1 MRSFQVR
8 VLAPVPDPHA
18 YKTTTFC
25 SLTQAKRKL
34 ARQRACGKIAASQR
48 GPMTKPVDPNKI
60 SIVTVRLPEATIA
73 RMRALIDPN
82 LPKVVDVHRAAV
94 LAGLR
99 VLERERREEEYEAR
113 GVVVVPRKYAQLL
126 EYLGKVSFTTETTI
140 Q

>member
-1 MRSFQVR
+1 
-8 VLAPVPDPHA
+8 
-18 YKTTTFC
+18 
-25 SLTQAKRKL
+25 
-34 ARQRACGKIAASQR
+34 
-48 GPMTKPVDPNKI
+48 MTKPVDPNKI